1 MASKLQ
7 FDKLEKTNCVYG
19 RIPAPGRSGD
29 GYKYLGDFDT
39 YEQCAASANIDPNA
53 KAITHHGT
61 KSGGFS
67 RQCFSINDNNTRV
80 ENQNDT
86 TCGIAKPKPDSLQEK
101 RENLADAQEKLAK
114 LNQLIANYNQL
125 YQTYLQEVEADVS
138 KQNPTYRKY
147 PYTVKN
153 SNAFENVIKPAD
165 PFPANG
171 TEDACF
177 KSCADNKDCVY
188 ALYSNSGCGIECNPN
203 KCLLYGADADGIVPT
218 TEAKTTLP
226 TCPTSAS
233 TTDAWCKKFHDAI
246 SNKTIPVLVLRTGG
260 SNWRSFAQQMPGKV
274 ATSYEERP
282 NPPCK
287 AGWWQNGNEC
297 LQICALNSQTRHPD
311 GTCICNRG
319 GSNQNCNFMDSSFKC
334 VNNSCKRM
342 RGVTGEDAP
351 FAVDLTTNIQWWG
364 WADAQFSD
372 VNYAPRN
379 EISLQFRYFA
389 EYWLNAYGLQSGS
402 TQVLIGD
409 SRSSR
414 NLGTYTFSRITGP
427 DTTKIMYGP
436 WISADIP
443 VQTTKMLSNNV
454 IVYMIQHGS
463 YTKMVTSDGQEKYYT
478 GNINDFKPSNWNS
491 YSSTGGGNYLLKTK
505 GDNYVGAFNGRSMT
519 WNSNSPYS
527 GGKDAGLKTAAILA
541 QNAASAQFKYNY
553 SAYEKKVW
561 SSAPNTNAMMG
572 QLPPQVAQMSV
583 PSWKFLGTQNSP
595 DECKTASMNDPAHV
609 YDTIT
614 YFNASYDNPRNGNKA
629 FAGSCYGHVAGAPA
643 STLASASA
651 QSDKNATTMTPPYR
665 YTKLG
670 GKNGINILKQ
680 LYQLNEQIVAISDD
694 LKLPPPNLGQGAG
707 ASGAGA
713 SGAGASG
720 AGASG
725 ARREGFTQV
734 REGYSN
740 TELLR
745 MNDAYGQAEADELE
759 TSRILLQS
767 RIKLGVGI
775 VIGVLMGYLVY
786 RFMTATSELPKAVRQ
801 NIDAVM
807 PAALT
812 ANATNANATNANA
825 PNANANATNA
835 PADAIDLDAEMET
848 GK

>member
-7 FDKLEKTNCVYG
+7 FDKLDKTNCVYG

-39 YEQCAASANIDPNA
+39 YEECASSANIDPNA

-61 KSGGFS
+61 LLAEWS

-80 ENQNDT
+80 EDPNDRYSFRA

-153 SNAFENVIKPAD
+153 SNAFENVIKPSE

-177 KSCADNKDCVY
+177 KSCADNKECVY

-203 KCLLYGADADGIVPT
+203 KCLLYGADADGVVPT
-218 TEAKTTLP
+218 NEAQSTLP
-226 TCPTSAS
+226 KCPTSAS

-282 NPPCK
+282 KPPCK
-287 AGWWQNGNEC
+287 PGWWQNGNEC
-297 LQICALNSQTRHPD
+297 LQVCALNSQSRHPD

-319 GSNQNCNFMDSSFKC
+319 GSNQNCNSAFNC

-342 RGVTGEDAP
+342 RGVTGDDAP

-364 WADAQFSD
+364 PDAQFSD

-402 TQVLIGD
+402 TQVLVGD
-409 SRSSR
+409 ATTSR

-443 VQTTKMLSNNV
+443 VQATKMLSNNV
-454 IVYMIQHGS
+454 IVYMIQQGT

-478 GNINDFKPSNWNS
+478 GNISDFNPSKWNS
-491 YSSTGGGNYLLKTK
+491 YSNTGGGNYLLKTK
-505 GDNYVGAFNGRSMT
+505 GDTYVGAFGGRSMT
-519 WNSNSPYS
+519 WNSDSPKS
-527 GGKDAGLKTAAILA
+527 GGKDAGLKTAAVLA

-595 DECKTASMNDPAHV
+595 TECQTASMNDPAHV
-609 YDTIT
+609 YDTVT

-643 STLASASA
+643 STLASASS
-651 QSDKNATTMTPPYR
+651 QGDKNATTMTPPYR

-694 LKLPPPNLGQGAG
+694 LKIPPPT
-707 ASGAGA
+707 SGAGLGA
-713 SGAGASG
+713 AGAGLG

-725 ARREGFTQV
+725 ARKEGFTQF

-759 TSRILLQS
+759 TSRMLLQS

-775 VIGVLMGYLVY
+775 VVGVLMGYLVY
-786 RFMTATSELPKAVRQ
+786 RFMTANSELPKAVRQ

-812 ANATNANATNANA
+812 ANATNANATNATT
-825 PNANANATNA
+825 NATN
-835 PADAIDLDAEMET
+835 ADAIDLDAEMDT

>member
-7 FDKLEKTNCVYG
+7 FDKLDKTNCVWG
-19 RIPAPGRSGD
+19 RIPVPGRSGD

-61 KSGGFS
+61 KSGGYS

-86 TCGIAKPKPDSLQEK
+86 TSGIAKPKPDSLQDK

-138 KQNPTYRKY
+138 KQTPTYRKY

-153 SNAFENVIKPAD
+153 KDAFENVIKLAD

-218 TEAKTTLP
+218 KEAENTLP
-226 TCPTSAS
+226 KCPTSAS
-233 TTDAWCKKFHDAI
+233 TADAWCKKFHDAI
-246 SNKTIPVLVLRTGG
+246 SNKIIPVLVLRTGG

-282 NPPCK
+282 KPPCK
-287 AGWWQNGNEC
+287 AGWWQYGNEC
-297 LQICALNSQTRHPD
+297 VQICSLNSSTRHPD

-319 GSNQNCNFMDSSFKC
+319 GSNQNCNWTDSSFKC

-351 FAVDLTTNIQWWG
+351 FAVDVTTNIQWWG
-364 WADAQFSD
+364 PDAQFSD
-372 VNYAPRN
+372 VNYAPHN

-402 TQVLIGD
+402 TPVLVGNG
-409 SRSSR
+409 
-414 NLGTYTFSRITGP
+414 NLGTYTFSKITGS

-443 VQTTKMLSNNV
+443 VQSTKMLSNNV
-454 IVYMIQHGS
+454 IVYMIQERA
-463 YTKMVTSDGQEKYYT
+463 YTKMVTSDGQEKYYI
-478 GNINDFKPSNWNS
+478 GNISDFNPSNWNS

-505 GDNYVGAFNGRSMT
+505 GDTYVGAFNGRSMT
-519 WNSNSPYS
+519 WNSGSPNS
-527 GGKDAGLKTAAILA
+527 GGKDAGLQTAAVLA
-541 QNAASAQFKYNY
+541 QNAASTQFKYNY

-583 PSWKFLGTQNSP
+583 PSWKFLGTPNSP
-595 DECKTASMNDPAHV
+595 TECQTASMNDPMHI
-609 YDTIT
+609 YDTVT

-629 FAGSCYGHVAGAPA
+629 FAGSCYGHVAGAPE

-651 QSDKNATTMTPPYR
+651 QSDKNTTTMTPPYR

-694 LKLPPPNLGQGAG
+694 LKIPPPTSGAGQGGGAG
-707 ASGAGA
+707 AT
-713 SGAGASG
+713 
-720 AGASG
+720 
-725 ARREGFTQV
+725 RREGFTQF

-740 TELLR
+740 TELLK

-759 TSRILLQS
+759 TSRMLLQS

-786 RFMTATSELPKAVRQ
+786 RFMTANSELPKAVRQ

-812 ANATNANATNANA
+812 GTNAPNAPTNATNATNAT
-825 PNANANATNA
+825 
-835 PADAIDLDAEMET
+835 DAIDIDTEMDT

>member
-7 FDKLEKTNCVYG
+7 FDKLDKTNCVYG

-39 YEQCAASANIDPNA
+39 YEQCASSANIDPNA

-282 NPPCK
+282 KPPCK
-287 AGWWQNGNEC
+287 DGWWQNGNEC

-319 GSNQNCNFMDSSFKC
+319 GSNQNCNSAFSC

-364 WADAQFSD
+364 WADAQFSN

-402 TQVLIGD
+402 TQVLVGD

-454 IVYMIQHGS
+454 IVYMIQHGQ

-478 GNINDFKPSNWNS
+478 GNISDFKPSNWNS

-519 WNSNSPYS
+519 WNSDSPKS
-527 GGKDAGLKTAAILA
+527 GGKDDGLKTAAVLA

-694 LKLPPPNLGQGAG
+694 LKIPPPTSVAGQGT
-707 ASGAGA
+707 
-713 SGAGASG
+713 
-720 AGASG
+720 SG

-759 TSRILLQS
+759 TSRMLLQS

-825 PNANANATNA
+825 NATNA
-835 PADAIDLDAEMET
+835 PADAIDLDAEMDT

>member
-7 FDKLEKTNCVYG
+7 FDKLDKTNCVWG

-61 KSGGFS
+61 KSGGYS

-86 TCGIAKPKPDSLQEK
+86 TCGIAKPKEDSLQEK

-138 KQNPTYRKY
+138 KQNPTHRKY

-218 TEAKTTLP
+218 KEAPSTLP
-226 TCPTSAS
+226 KCPTTSDPDENGSCPYWAS
-233 TTDAWCKKFHDAI
+233 IGECNKNPGYMLHRCKTSCKVGSTDAWCKKFHDAI

-282 NPPCK
+282 KPPCK

-297 LQICALNSQTRHPD
+297 LQICSLNSSTRHPD

-319 GSNQNCNFMDSSFKC
+319 GSNQNCNLTDSSFKC

-351 FAVDLTTNIQWWG
+351 FAVDVTTNIQWWG
-364 WADAQFSD
+364 PDTQFSD
-372 VNYAPRN
+372 VNYAPHN

-402 TQVLIGD
+402 TPVLVGNG
-409 SRSSR
+409 
-414 NLGTYTFSRITGP
+414 NLGTYTFS
-427 DTTKIMYGP
+427 KID
-436 WISADIP
+436 A
-443 VQTTKMLSNNV
+443 N
-454 IVYMIQHGS
+454 
-463 YTKMVTSDGQEKYYT
+463 
-478 GNINDFKPSNWNS
+478 
-491 YSSTGGGNYLLKTK
+491 
-505 GDNYVGAFNGRSMT
+505 NYVGAFNGRSMT
-519 WNSNSPYS
+519 WNSGSPNS
-527 GGKDAGLKTAAILA
+527 GGKDAGLKTAAVLA
-541 QNAASAQFKYNY
+541 QNAASSQFKYNY

-583 PSWKFLGTQNSP
+583 PSWKFLGTPNSP
-595 DECKTASMNDPAHV
+595 TECQTASMNDPAHV
-609 YDTIT
+609 YDTVT

-629 FAGSCYGHVAGAPA
+629 FAGSCYGHVAGAPE

-670 GKNGINILKQ
+670 GKNGMNLLKQ

-694 LKLPPPNLGQGAG
+694 LKIPPPT
-707 ASGAGA
+707 SGAGQ
-713 SGAGASG
+713 GGG

-725 ARREGFTQV
+725 ARREGFTQF

-740 TELLR
+740 TELLK

-759 TSRILLQS
+759 TSRMLLQS

-812 ANATNANATNANA
+812 GTNA
-825 PNANANATNA
+825 PNAPTNA
-835 PADAIDLDAEMET
+835 PNAPTNAPNAPNAIDIDTEMDT
-848 GK
+848 GGNK